1 VLHSP
6 LGTHTNFHYTL
17 PLQHPSAMSEI
28 LPNSQDSLSDSL
40 LKASLGPNDSIST
53 VATTQTF
60 GFYNTVISRNNRRR
74 DEFVLVTADSD
85 GAHERLKDNPVI
97 LQLDPVDI

>member
-1 VLHSP
+1 MLHSP
-6 LGTHTNFHYTL
+6 LGTHTNFHYAL

-28 LPNSQDSLSDSL
+28 LPNSQDSLGDSL

-74 DEFVLVTADSD
+74 DEFVPVTADSD
-85 GAHERLKDNPVI
+85 EAHERLKDNPI
-97 LQLDPVDI
+97 IPQLDPVDI